1 MNTFSAQKRGQIE
14 TLISNM
20 SLEEKIGLMIH
31 RAKGIP
37 RLGIPDYNW
46 WNEALHGVANNG
58 EATVFPQAIALGATF
73 DEDLV
78 HRVAEAI
85 SIEAR
90 AKFNAVG
97 KEKAEQYHRGLT
109 FWAPNI
115 NIFRD
120 PRWGRGQETYGED
133 PVLTSR
139 LGTAYVRGLQG
150 SDPYYLRA
158 AACAKHFAVHS
169 GPEGLRHTFNAEVSQ
184 KDLEE
189 TYLPAFKALVKSGVE
204 SVMGA
209 YNRVNGEPACGSTY
223 LLKQKL
229 REEWQFQGHVVSDC
243 WAICDFHKNHKVT
256 NDILES
262 IALAL
267 RSGCDL
273 NCGDAYNYL
282 AEAVLK
288 GYVTEDDINRAVVRL
303 LITLDKLGLIHDD
316 GPYQGITIHQI
327 DWKKH
332 DSLALEAAEK
342 SIVLLKNN
350 GVLPLKKDK
359 ISYIYVTGPNATNSD
374 ALLGNYA
381 GVSSRLLTVLEAI
394 VEEAGPEIT
403 VTYKKGCPLAERRVN
418 PNDWA
423 SGVTKY
429 ADVTIAVMGRDTSVE
444 GEEGD
449 AILSSTYGDFED
461 LNLNDE
467 QLSYLHKLK
476 ESGKPLI
483 VVLMGGAPICS
494 PELHEIADAI
504 LVAWYPGQAGG
515 TAVSNIVFGKT
526 NPSGKLPVTFPKSVR
541 QLPEFENYSMQGRTY
556 RYMTE
561 EPLYPFGFGLSYT
574 KMEFKHVT
582 GRWKSPEKDELIV
595 STELYNQGT
604 IDGEEV
610 VQLYYHWKDAPFA
623 VPNWSLIDF
632 KRVLV
637 AAGASCICEFKI
649 PLEKLQCIDPSGKGV
664 IPTGTLQFYVGFHAP
679 VACSHLYEDSEK
691 SFIEIERKI

>member
-1 MNTFSAQKRGQIE
+1 MNTLSAQKREEIE

-73 DEDLV
+73 DDDLV
-78 HRVAEAI
+78 YRVAEAI
-85 SIEAR
+85 SLEAR

-97 KEKAEQYHRGLT
+97 KEKAETYHRGLT

-133 PVLTSR
+133 PLLTSR
-139 LGTAYVRGLQG
+139 IGTAFVRGLQG
-150 SDPYYLRA
+150 NDPYYLRA

-169 GPEGLRHTFNAEVSQ
+169 GPEGLRHTFNAEVSE

-189 TYLPAFKALVKSGVE
+189 TYLPAFKALVKAGVE

-223 LLKQKL
+223 LLKKKL
-229 REEWQFQGHVVSDC
+229 REEWQFEGHVVSDC

-256 NDILES
+256 HDILES

-282 AEAVLK
+282 AEAVQK
-288 GYVTEDDINRAVVRL
+288 GYITEDDINRSVGRL
-303 LITLDKLGLIHDD
+303 LGTLDKLGLIHDD
-316 GPYQGITIHQI
+316 GPYQTVTLHEI

-332 DSLALEAAEK
+332 DELALEAAEK
-342 SIVLLKNN
+342 AIVLLKNN
-350 GVLPLKKDK
+350 GVLPLKKEHL
-359 ISYIYVTGPNATNSD
+359 SYVYVTGPNATNCD

-381 GVSSRLLTVLEAI
+381 GVSSKLRTVLEAI

-403 VTYKKGCPLAERRVN
+403 VTYKKGCPLAERRIN

-429 ADVTIAVMGRDTSVE
+429 ADVTIAVMGRDISVE

-449 AILSSTYGDFED
+449 AILSPTFGDFED
-461 LNLNDE
+461 LNLNEE
-467 QLSYLHKLK
+467 QLSYLRKLK
-476 ESGKPLI
+476 ESGKPLV

-504 LVAWYPGQAGG
+504 LMAWYPGQAGG
-515 TAVSNIVFGKT
+515 TAITNILFGKT
-526 NPSGKLPVTFPKSVR
+526 NPSGKLPVTFPKSVQ

-574 KMEFKHVT
+574 KMECRDVK
-582 GRWKSPEKDELIV
+582 GRWSSSEKHELVI
-595 STELYNQGT
+595 SAELYNQGPM
-604 IDGEEV
+604 DGSEV
-610 VQLYYHWKDAPFA
+610 VQLYYHWTDAPFT

-632 KRVLV
+632 KRVPV
-637 AAGASCICEFKI
+637 AVGASRLCEFRI
-649 PLEKLQCIDPSGKGV
+649 PLERLICIDPSGKGI
-664 IPTGTLQFYVGFHAP
+664 IPTGTLQFFVGFFAP
-679 VACSHLYEDSEK
+679 LISANRPEMSKDF
-691 SFIEIERKI
+691 FIELVR